1 MAGFGGA
8 VDIMRRVNI
17 DEFDYELPRQLIA
30 QFPSKNRGESR
41 LLCLDAISG
50 MIEDR
55 RFNDFAERISP
66 GDVLVM
72 NDTRVIKARLL
83 GTRSS
88 GGKIEALVERIIS
101 PTRVL
106 ALVRTSHGAKVGQTM
121 RFGESAS
128 ARVIERQDNLFVLE
142 FAEDVSDVLQKV
154 GKVPLPPYIERDAG
168 TEDEK
173 RYQTVYARA
182 PGAVAAPTAGL
193 HFEQDMLDRL
203 RAKGVACATVTLH
216 VGAGTFQPVRVEN
229 VAEHVMHSE
238 WYEVPPETVLA
249 IEKTKRSGGRVFA
262 VGTTSLRALESAA
275 STGNLVPG
283 SAETRLFIRPG
294 FNFHVVDCLLTNFHV
309 PRSTLMMLVSAFAG
323 LENIRRAYRHAVD
336 CGYRF
341 LSYGDA
347 MLIERTARKVGG
359 SSP

>member
-1 MAGFGGA
+1 
-8 VDIMRRVNI
+8 MRRVNI
-17 DEFDYELPRQLIA
+17 DEFDYELPPPLIA
-30 QFPSKNRGESR
+30 QFPAKNRGESR
-41 LLCLDAISG
+41 LLRLNAPSG

-55 RFNDFAERISP
+55 RFNDFAECISP
-66 GDVLVM
+66 GDVLVL

-106 ALVRTSHGAKVGQTM
+106 ALLRTSHGAKVGQTM
-121 RFGESAS
+121 RFGDAA

-142 FAEDVSDVLQKV
+142 FEQDVSDVLQKV

-168 TEDEK
+168 TEDEN

-238 WYEVPPETVLA
+238 WYEVPPETVQV
-249 IEKTKRSGGRVFA
+249 IEKAKRSGGRVFA

-275 STGNLVPG
+275 GIGKLVPG
-283 SAETRLFIRPG
+283 SAETRLFVRPG
-294 FNFHVVDCLLTNFHV
+294 FNFQVVDCLLTNFHV

-336 CGYRF
+336 SGYRF

-347 MLIERTARKVGG
+347 MLIERHTRKAGEL
-359 SSP
+359 SP

>member
-1 MAGFGGA
+1 MAGLGGA
-8 VDIMRRVNI
+8 VDIMCRVNI
-17 DEFDYELPRQLIA
+17 DEFDYELPPQLIA

-41 LLCLDAISG
+41 LLCLNAVSG
-50 MIEDR
+50 TIEDR

-72 NDTRVIKARLL
+72 NDTRVIKARLV

-88 GGKIEALVERIIS
+88 GGKIEALVERILS

-106 ALVRTSHGAKVGQTM
+106 ALLRTSHGAKVGQTM
-121 RFGESAS
+121 RFGDAA

-142 FAEDVSDVLQKV
+142 FEQDVTDVLQKD
-154 GKVPLPPYIERDAG
+154 GKVPLPPYIDRQADV
-168 TEDEK
+168 EDEN

-203 RAKGVACATVTLH
+203 RAKDVACATVTLH

-238 WYEVPPETVLA
+238 WYEVPSETVQV
-249 IEKTKRSGGRVFA
+249 IEKAKRSGGRVFA

-275 STGNLVPG
+275 GTGRLIPG

-294 FNFHVVDCLLTNFHV
+294 FNFQVVDCLLTNFHV

-336 CGYRF
+336 SGYRF

-347 MLIERTARKVGG
+347 MLIERHTRKAGE
-359 SSP
+359 SSL